1 MIYRKIWTF
10 LLALLLLLCGCT
22 GPESSSDQHVTFYYV
37 RNEINFK
44 SEDGVIASEVR
55 EIGDRGDDLAYLL
68 SLYLQGPQS
77 DTLRSPFPENLTLV
91 QVQQQEAYLEV
102 VVSHRLTNLTGI
114 ELTLACSCLAQTC
127 MALSGAQEVRISAQE
142 QLLDGAS
149 YITITADS
157 LLLSND

>member
-1 MIYRKIWTF
+1 MRHRKIWAF
-10 LLALLLLLCGCT
+10 PLALLLLLCSCT
-22 GPESSSDQHVTFYYV
+22 SPAPSSDNHVTFYYV
-37 RNEINFK
+37 RNEIDFQADN
-44 SEDGVIASEVR
+44 SVIVSEVR
-55 EIGDRGDDLAYLL
+55 EISDRSDDLPYLL

-91 QVQQQEAYLEV
+91 QVQRQDVYLEV
-102 VVSHRLTNLTGI
+102 VVSHRLSNLTGM
-114 ELTLACSCLAQTC
+114 ELTLACSCLAKTC

>member
-1 MIYRKIWTF
+1 MMHRKLLTF
-10 LLALLLLLCGCT
+10 SLAFLLLLTGCT
-22 GPESSSDQHVTFYYV
+22 VHENDSDDQAAFYYV
-37 RNEINFK
+37 RSEISFQAA
-44 SEDGVIASEVR
+44 DGVIAPELR
-55 EIGDRGDDLAYLL
+55 EIGDRSNDLAYLL

-91 QVQQQEAYLEV
+91 QVRQQEAYLEV
-102 VVSHRLTNLTGI
+102 VVSHRLSDLTGI
-114 ELTLACSCLAQTC
+114 ELTLACSCLAKTC

-157 LLLSND
+157 ILLSSD